1 MTFLI
6 CFDMDRVLVD
16 HMSTWQFV
24 YDKLEISNED
34 SFNLYNQGKLD
45 EWDWLKLDLALIKNS
60 HPNIN
65 DEILRELCSD
75 TPLMEGIEDC
85 LGWLIEQGHEIAIIS
100 GGMQETA
107 RQIASMYSTGKPY
120 VKRWGG
126 LCSHFEMDTKFHV
139 FTNGWLSSSQGRI
152 EDYGRYQVQMNGK
165 GAIVKMLQRRL
176 EISKEKTISIGDSAG
191 DIGMFQESS
200 HSICFNPWD
209 EKPVAIAKETI
220 RSRNLNDVLESIK
233 NYIRV

>member
-75 TPLMEGIEDC
+75 TPLMEGIED
-85 LGWLIEQGHEIAIIS
+85 
-100 GGMQETA
+100 
-107 RQIASMYSTGKPY
+107 
-120 VKRWGG
+120 
-126 LCSHFEMDTKFHV
+126 
-139 FTNGWLSSSQGRI
+139 
-152 EDYGRYQVQMNGK
+152 
-165 GAIVKMLQRRL
+165 
-176 EISKEKTISIGDSAG
+176 
-191 DIGMFQESS
+191 
-200 HSICFNPWD
+200 
-209 EKPVAIAKETI
+209 
-220 RSRNLNDVLESIK
+220 
-233 NYIRV
+233 